1 MNDVTSKAKAIG
13 ATVHE
18 YFLAAISVAINK
30 VTDGKEVTKVNFVMP
45 ISIGESEE
53 NLKNFLPGNYTCATF
68 SSIAPKSSLSEAS
81 KAASE
86 SMARYR
92 DPNYIT
98 FWIWC

>member
-53 NLKNFLPGNYTCATF
+53 NFLPGNYTCATF

-81 KAASE
+81 KAAFD

-92 DPNYIT
+92 DPNYIA